1 MSHDRNSITAKVCQL
16 AAAQVA
22 TDPATVGPQT
32 NFIADL
38 NYDSLDVVDFTMNL
52 EDAFDITV
60 SDERANEVKTV
71 GEAIELVLAALPARN
86 AAPSNA

>member
-1 MSHDRNSITAKVCQL
+1 MSHDRNSITAKVCHL

-22 TDPATVGPQT
+22 ADPATVGPAT

-71 GEAIELVLAALPARN
+71 GEAIELVLAALPVRD

>member
-1 MSHDRNSITAKVCQL
+1 MNHDRNSITAKVCQL

-22 TDPATVGPQT
+22 ADPATVGPAT
-32 NFIADL
+32 NFAADL
-38 NYDSLDVVDFTMNL
+38 NFDSLDMVDFTMNL
-52 EDAFDITV
+52 EDAFEIAV

-86 AAPSNA
+86 AAPSHA